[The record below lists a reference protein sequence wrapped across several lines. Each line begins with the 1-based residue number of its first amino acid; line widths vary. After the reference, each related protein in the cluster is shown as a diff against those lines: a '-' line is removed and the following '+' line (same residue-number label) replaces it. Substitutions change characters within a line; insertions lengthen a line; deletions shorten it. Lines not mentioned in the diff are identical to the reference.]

1 MKLSAPKIWVW
12 WLSVI
17 LGILGILGEMGV
29 VPALSPYAFALVVIG
44 LVLLVIANMVK
55 GL

>member
-1 MKLSAPKIWVW
+1 MKLSAPKVWVW

-17 LGILGILGEMGV
+17 LGVLGILGQLDV
-29 VPALSPYAFALVVIG
+29 VPALQPFAFALVAIG
-44 LVLLVIANMVK
+44 LFLLVIANMVK